1 MRTTLQLML
10 TLALLVPCA
19 AAQSLGDLARQ
30 ERERKA
36 QQQKAAVSVETD
48 ELRKGKVELAPPLDP
63 VRKGDLDYLLQQL
76 ARPRP
81 TPELLSALIP
91 LKEEAVP
98 RLLPLLLSAE
108 ATKRV
113 APAVALIVLGKSEAL
128 AATAHLLDE
137 SRAAMQQA
145 VPEAAPGAAPSVS
158 QERLKATRE
167 ASLALDATR
176 LGVWRFT
183 EGSTLTAEQMVQRIK
198 AGPPIEVVG
207 GLDNGQRLFN
217 RALRDKDANLQLGA
231 IALIRAAA
239 EGKDFGFQPGQTPE
253 QNEAAIQAITTFLT
267 TERGKAMSALAA
279 KRQ

>member
-1 MRTTLQLML
+1 MRTALQLML
-10 TLALLVPCA
+10 ILALLVPCA

-63 VRKGDLDYLLQQL
+63 ARKGDLDYLLQQL

-91 LKEEAVP
+91 LKEQAVP

-113 APAVALIVLGKSEAL
+113 APAVALIVLGKTEAL

-137 SRAAMQQA
+137 SREAMGQA

-158 QERLKATRE
+158 QERLEATRE

-183 EGSTLTAEQMVQRIK
+183 EGSTLKPEQIVQRIK
-198 AGPPIEVVG
+198 AGPPVEIVG
-207 GLDNGQRLFN
+207 GPDNGQRLFN

-267 TERGKAMSALAA
+267 TERAKAFSALAA
-279 KRQ
+279 KRP

>member
-1 MRTTLQLML
+1 MNITCGSIL
-10 TLALLVPCA
+10 TLVLLVQGA
-19 AAQSLGDLARQ
+19 AAQSLGDLARK

-48 ELRKGKVELAPPLDP
+48 ELRKGKAELAPPLDP
-63 VRKGDLDYLLQQL
+63 ARKGDLDYLVQQL

-81 TPELLSALIP
+81 TPELLAALIP
-91 LKEEAVP
+91 LKEQAVP

-128 AATAHLLDE
+128 AATARLLDE
-137 SRAAMQQA
+137 SLAATRQES
-145 VPEAAPGAAPSVS
+145 PEAAPGTAPSVS
-158 QERLKATRE
+158 QERLEATRA

-183 EGSTLTAEQMVQRIK
+183 EGNALTAEQIVQRIK
-198 AGPPIEVVG
+198 AGPPVEVVG
-207 GLDNGQRLFN
+207 GPDNGQRLFAH
-217 RALRDKDANLQLGA
+217 ALRDKDANLQLGA

-239 EGKDFGFQPGQTPE
+239 DGKDFGFQPGQTPE

-267 TERGKAMSALAA
+267 TERGRVMTALAS
-279 KRQ
+279 KKL

>member
-1 MRTTLQLML
+1 MRTALQLML
-10 TLALLVPCA
+10 ILALLVPCA

-63 VRKGDLDYLLQQL
+63 ARKGDLDYLLQQL

-98 RLLPLLLSAE
+98 RLLPLLLSSE

-113 APAVALIVLGKSEAL
+113 APAVALIVLGKTEAL

-158 QERLKATRE
+158 QERLEATRE

-267 TERGKAMSALAA
+267 TERGKAISALAA

>member
-1 MRTTLQLML
+1 MNITCGSIL
-10 TLALLVPCA
+10 TLVLLVQGA
-19 AAQSLGDLARQ
+19 AAQSLGDLARK

-48 ELRKGKVELAPPLDP
+48 ELRKGKAELAPPLDP
-63 VRKGDLDYLLQQL
+63 ARKGDLDYLVQQL

-81 TPELLSALIP
+81 TPELLAALIP
-91 LKEEAVP
+91 FKEQAVP

-137 SRAAMQQA
+137 SRVAAQQTA
-145 VPEAAPGAAPSVS
+145 PEAAPGAAPAVS
-158 QERLKATRE
+158 QERLEATRA

-176 LGVWRFT
+176 LGVWRFSD
-183 EGSTLTAEQMVQRIK
+183 GNALTAEQIVQRIK
-198 AGPPIEVVG
+198 AGPPVEVVG
-207 GLDNGQRLFN
+207 GLDNGQRLFSH
-217 RALRDKDANLQLGA
+217 ALRDKDANLQLGA

-239 EGKDFGFQPGQTPE
+239 EGKDFGFQPGQPPE

-267 TERGKAMSALAA
+267 TERGRVMTALAS
-279 KRQ
+279 KKL

>member
-1 MRTTLQLML
+1 MRTALQLML
-10 TLALLVPCA
+10 ILALLVPCA

-63 VRKGDLDYLLQQL
+63 ARKGDLDYLLQQL

-91 LKEEAVP
+91 LKEQAVP

-113 APAVALIVLGKSEAL
+113 APAVALIVLGKTEAL

-137 SRAAMQQA
+137 SREAMGQA

-158 QERLKATRE
+158 QERLEATRE

-183 EGSTLTAEQMVQRIK
+183 DGSALTAEQIVQWIK

-207 GLDNGQRLFN
+207 GPDNGQRLFN

-231 IALIRAAA
+231 IALIRTAA

-267 TERGKAMSALAA
+267 TERAKVFSALAA